1 MMTLNLKKINH
12 VFKPMELMFK
22 GEFHCLW
29 EYFRK
34 QTGREDV

>member
-22 GEFHCLW
+22 GEFHCLRG
-29 EYFRK
+29 YFRK